1 MKAYVIGTL
10 LKQFKETD
18 LINKYSTLFCKIILD
33 LLNNKRI
40 ILIFAVFSQY
50 F

>member
-33 LLNNKRI
+33 LLNKRI